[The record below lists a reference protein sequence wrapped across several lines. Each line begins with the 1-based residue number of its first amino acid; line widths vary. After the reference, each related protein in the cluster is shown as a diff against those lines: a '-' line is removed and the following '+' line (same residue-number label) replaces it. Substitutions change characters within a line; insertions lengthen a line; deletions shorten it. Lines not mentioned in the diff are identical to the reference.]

1 MTIKSWPSAERP
13 VEKLIAQG
21 PCALSDAE
29 LIAVLLGTGV
39 SGASAVDL
47 ARKILERFGGLTALF
62 AADRSELVTVAGI
75 GAKRYALFQCVRELA
90 MRHRLEKLDR
100 PNCMTNPDAVKRF
113 LTSALKGRHREV
125 FMCLY
130 LDSQHRV
137 ILVEELFEGTIDGA
151 SVYPREVVI
160 QALKNQ
166 AAAIIF
172 AHNHPSGI
180 AEPSQADQR
189 ITQRLIAA
197 LKVVD
202 IVVLDHMVVGDTDV
216 VSFAERG
223 LL

>member
-1 MTIKSWPSAERP
+1 MSIKSWPSGDRP

-21 PCALSDAE
+21 PQSLSDAE
-29 LIAVLLGTGV
+29 LIAVLLGSGV
-39 SGASAVDL
+39 SGVSAVDM
-47 ARKILERFGGLTALF
+47 ARQILVRFGGLTALF
-62 AADRSELVTVAGI
+62 SADRRELVSLTGV
-75 GAKRYALFQCVRELA
+75 GAKRYALFQVVRELA
-90 MRHRLEKLDR
+90 RRHRLEKLQR
-100 PNCMTNPDAVKRF
+100 PNCMTDPSAVKRF
-113 LTSALKGRHREV
+113 LITALKGRHREV

-151 SVYPREVVI
+151 SVYPREVVV
-160 QALKNQ
+160 QALKHQ
-166 AAAIIF
+166 AAAVIF
-172 AHNHPSGI
+172 AHNHPSGV

-189 ITQRLIAA
+189 ITQRLISA

-202 IVVLDHMVVGDTDV
+202 IVVLDHMVVGDTVV